1 MGLRVSAIVLVL
13 VCGSNQGFRCLSDL
27 ETGKAAT
34 QGAPFSGLVDYG
46 DMLTGILSYF
56 ACDKRV
62 RFAHALCSQ
71 ALHGQPRYWYRLSE
85 HACSI
90 QSSNVGCVGLGWF
103 RVGFRG

>member
-56 ACDKRV
+56 CV
-62 RFAHALCSQ
+62 RQEGPVCTCTMLTSFAWPTPVLV
-71 ALHGQPRYWYRLSE
+71 PF
-85 HACSI
+85 
-90 QSSNVGCVGLGWF
+90 V
-103 RVGFRG
+103 